1 VPFIV
6 TLKDGMIGSQLKPL
20 KGYKLLMQ
28 LSGDFPNMVFS
39 SQGYFLYKL
48 TPRCLYAIGTMLNS
62 ILGGK
67 HICLPKKNPH
77 LILG

>member
-1 VPFIV
+1 MPFIV
-6 TLKDGMIGSQLKPL
+6 TLKDGMIVSQLKPL

-28 LSGDFPNMVFS
+28 LSGDFPYKAGLY
-39 SQGYFLYKL
+39 QEGFLYKL